1 MKPTSILS
9 IALTV
14 VLTIMT
20 SCAPQRPDPSQV
32 RKAIEEAHARFLKG
46 VEAKDDSL
54 SASVYA
60 EDAAIFLANAP
71 MIQGRDQIREFH
83 KSVLPIIREFKM
95 KALKVEVADS
105 LAYEVG
111 EYTMTLQ
118 ASGSPTTQDTG
129 KFVEVF
135 KLQPNGN
142 WLMVVDI
149 SNSNLPLAESPPE
162 AKKKK

>member
-14 VLTIMT
+14 VLAIMT
-20 SCAPQRPDPSQV
+20 SCAPQRPDPDQV
-32 RKAIEEAHARFLKG
+32 RKAIEEADARFLKG
-46 VEAKDDSL
+46 VEQKDDSL

-71 MIQGRDQIREFH
+71 MIKGRDQIREFH
-83 KSVLPIIREFKM
+83 RSVLPIIREFKM
-95 KALKVEVADS
+95 KVLKVEVADS

-118 ASGSPTTQDTG
+118 ASGSPATQDTG

-142 WLMVVDI
+142 WLMVADI